1 MYVRMQYWRQ
11 AVHGWMLMYLSYL
24 RNFLQ
29 SGLMHLSQYWKIELL
44 MSWGFELMGLV
55 ASTCVKPEGLMC
67 LHACSLHFLF
77 FVMYYLF
84 TMFTILR
91 PATWLLHLGFTW
103 FSSSLEGSQCRHA
116 CSYHAHMV
124 FHRDSSLTDFCG
136 LSFMSCNH
144 SHAMLDKRGMSL
156 HAHAW
161 NDALH
166 WGHIWLVHW

>member
-67 LHACSLHFLF
+67 LHAYYSFCFLSCTICLLCLPSWGQQPGCF
-77 FVMYYLF
+77 ILGSHDFHQAWKAHNADMHAATMHTWSFIEIQVLQIFVGCLSCPV
-84 TMFTILR
+84 TI
-91 PATWLLHLGFTW
+91 
-103 FSSSLEGSQCRHA
+103 
-116 CSYHAHMV
+116 
-124 FHRDSSLTDFCG
+124 
-136 LSFMSCNH
+136 
-144 SHAMLDKRGMSL
+144 AMPC
-156 HAHAW
+156 
-161 NDALH
+161 
-166 WGHIWLVHW
+166 